1 MIYDY
6 IIIGSG
12 ISGLYLGYLLQ
23 DKKYLIL
30 EKNDNIGGRI
40 QQINFHGKIVQLG
53 AGIIEDHHPNMINL
67 LKKLKMKY
75 NIGYKESNKLIPN
88 YNKEDFNKILDQIKK
103 FKDNKDKSIKD
114 ILKLILDDKKVNLFI
129 KSSNYTDYFKADAKL
144 TIKHY
149 PIKDISDNKSKIYY
163 IEGGNHKI
171 IDELSKFSKK
181 NIKLNCNVT
190 IIEKINDI
198 WVITDNKNI
207 YQTKH
212 VILTVDI
219 KALKNIKI
227 NGLKDN
233 TKLNYFKKMIGTNNF
248 LRMYTFHDNVELN
261 KTTVI
266 PHIFKQ
272 MIPINNNIVMSAYCD
287 NTNATKS
294 NELLKKINNNEITKI
309 INKFIPTAS
318 PVKDKFIKYW
328 PVGTH
333 YYKPSYNY
341 KKNYYNQDNFSIVG
355 EVISYEQGWMEGAIN
370 SVNEWYKNHF

>member
-40 QQINFHGKIVQLG
+40 QQTNFHGKIVQLG
-53 AGIIEDHHPNMINL
+53 AGIFEDHHPNMLNL

-75 NIGYKESNKLIPN
+75 NSVFKESDRLVPG
-88 YNKEDFNKILDQIKK
+88 YNKEEFNKILDQIKK

-114 ILKLILDDKKVNLFI
+114 VLKEVLKNDSKKINLFI
-129 KSSNYTDYFKADAKL
+129 KSSNYTDYFKADAKI
-144 TIKHY
+144 TIKNY
-149 PIKDISDNKSKIYY
+149 PIEDIYDSKSKIYF

-171 IDELSKFSKK
+171 IDELSKYSKK
-181 NIKLNCNVT
+181 NIKLNCGVT
-190 IIEKINDI
+190 FIEKKDDL
-198 WVITDNKNI
+198 WFITDNKNI

-212 VILTVDI
+212 IISTVDI
-219 KALKNIKI
+219 KALKDIKI
-227 NGLKDN
+227 KGVDIS
-233 TKLNYFKKMIGTNNF
+233 YFKKMIGTNNF
-248 LRMYTFHDNVELN
+248 FRMYTYHDNVELN

-287 NTNATKS
+287 NTNATKT
-294 NELLKKINNNEITKI
+294 NELIKNINNKDITEI
-309 INKFIPTAS
+309 INKFIPAT

-341 KKNYYNQDNFSIVG
+341 KKNYFIQDNFSIVG
-355 EVISYEQGWMEGAIN
+355 EVISYEQGWMEGAIH
-370 SVNEWYKNHF
+370 SVNNWFNQVK

>member
-12 ISGLYLGYLLQ
+12 ISGLYLGYLLK

-40 QQINFHGKIVQLG
+40 QQTNFHEKIVQLG
-53 AGIIEDHHPNMINL
+53 AGIIEDHHPNMLNL

-75 NIGYKESNKLIPN
+75 NAGYKESDRLVPN
-88 YNKEDFNKILDQIKK
+88 YNKEEFNKILDQIRK

-114 ILKLILDDKKVNLFI
+114 VLKEVLKNDSKKINLFI
-129 KSSNYTDYFKADAKL
+129 KSSNYTDYFKADAKM
-144 TIKHY
+144 TIKNY
-149 PIKDISDNKSKIYY
+149 PIEDIYDSKTKIYF

-171 IDELSKFSKK
+171 IEELAKYSNK
-181 NIKLNCNVT
+181 NIKLNCCVT
-190 IIEKINDI
+190 SIEKQGDL
-198 WVITDNKNI
+198 WLITDNNNL

-212 VILTVDI
+212 IISTVDI
-219 KALKNIKI
+219 KALKDIKI
-227 NGLKDN
+227 KGVDIS
-233 TKLNYFKKMIGTNNF
+233 YFKKMIGTNNF
-248 LRMYTFHDNVELN
+248 FRMYTYHDNVELN

-287 NTNATKS
+287 NTNATKT
-294 NELLKKINNNEITKI
+294 NELLKNINNKDITKI
-309 INKFIPTAS
+309 INKFIPAT

-341 KKNYYNQDNFSIVG
+341 KKNYFTQDNFSIVG
-355 EVISYEQGWMEGAIN
+355 EVISYEQGWMEGAIH
-370 SVNEWYKNHF
+370 SVNNWFNQVK